1 MLLSSFVEHEVA
13 LEIAALFTSCE
24 TSHVIQLNMA
34 AQSYRCDPCG
44 KNFDYKSKYE
54 RHLESQVHKDKVYYI
69 EMTEEE
75 NYSHRTL
82 LVYMKLMMIHCCL
95 LVVKAYQH
103 RNELKIVLSLQLT
116 VKMGKIL
123 IQMRT
128 VSDVLSRTTTCRY
141 NLYNMQTVLIL
152 TCSETRWLKES
163 MHHLLQR

>member
-24 TSHVIQLNMA
+24 TNHVIQLNMA

-82 LVYMKLMMIHCCL
+82 LVHEADDDPL
-95 LVVKAYQH
+95 L
-103 RNELKIVLSLQLT
+103 LT
-116 VKMGKIL
+116 SCESIPASERVEDCSKFTTDGEDGENID
-123 IQMRT
+123 
-128 VSDVLSRTTTCRY
+128 SDADG
-141 NLYNMQTVLIL
+141 
-152 TCSETRWLKES
+152 
-163 MHHLLQR
+163 